1 MTLGDLDL
9 VAVLDGLADLGNVRI
24 VDLRIDALREH
35 VQTQRDQIHVAGA
48 LAVAQ
53 QAALHAVSAGQH
65 GQLGGGHAHAFVVV
79 RVQGEHHG
87 VTVVKMR
94 GHVLHLIGEH
104 VRRGHLDRGRQVD
117 DHRVLGGR
125 LDDADDR
132 IAHLDRVFRLGT
144 GERFGAVL
152 VIQVD
157 ALGLVFKV
165 LAQLGRVGGE
175 LLDLFLVLAEHD
187 LALQHRD
194 RVVEVHNRTLGT
206 LERLV
211 SAANQVLTT
220 LGEHDDGHVVGDEL
234 AFNKHADEVE
244 IRLRGGRE
252 AHFDFLE
259 SHGDEQVPE
268 AQLALGV
275 HRVDER
281 LVAVAKVDG
290 APARGTLQ
298 TLARP
303 RALGIVER
311 HLLVVGDVLGV
322 RHIARLLRLADE
334 SCGRQQRVVVP
345 PIGRRGDRR
354 KIKH

>member
-1 MTLGDLDL
+1 
-9 VAVLDGLADLGNVRI
+9 
-24 VDLRIDALREH
+24 
-35 VQTQRDQIHVAGA
+35 
-48 LAVAQ
+48 
-53 QAALHAVSAGQH
+53 
-65 GQLGGGHAHAFVVV
+65 
-79 RVQGEHHG
+79 
-87 VTVVKMR
+87 MR

-132 IAHLDRVFRLGT
+132 IAHLDRVFRLST

-187 LALQHRD
+187 LALQHGD
-194 RVVEVHNRTLGT
+194 RVVEVHNRTLGA